1 VVFVLVTYHFS
12 YILPSCIRKLDS
24 VFLPGNVFVKE
35 MAKFVQPLIINETVI
50 QDEAKTG
57 IVL

>member
-1 VVFVLVTYHFS
+1 
-12 YILPSCIRKLDS
+12 
-24 VFLPGNVFVKE
+24 VFVKE

>member
-1 VVFVLVTYHFS
+1 
-12 YILPSCIRKLDS
+12 
-24 VFLPGNVFVKE
+24 VFVKE
-35 MAKFVQPLIINETVI
+35 MAKFVQPLISNETVI